1 MEIMIL
7 FKSCGSKGGRI
18 FPSRSSHSAAGG
30 KDNGLVRATVT
41 PRSGSGAVNPIEKR
55 EWEDRGE
62 VGVGRDEVGQTGR

>member
-30 KDNGLVRATVT
+30 KDNGLVTATVT
-41 PRSGSGAVNPIEKR
+41 PRLGVWSSETHR
-55 EWEDRGE
+55 EER
-62 VGVGRDEVGQTGR
+62 VGGQRCGGGG